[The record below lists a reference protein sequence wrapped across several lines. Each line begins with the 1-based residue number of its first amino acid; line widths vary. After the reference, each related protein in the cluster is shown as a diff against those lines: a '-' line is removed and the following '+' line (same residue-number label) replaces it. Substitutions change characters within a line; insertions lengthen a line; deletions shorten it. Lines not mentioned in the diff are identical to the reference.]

1 MDACI
6 ILYAIKVFFK
16 MANKILILLKLS
28 SSIDFPEIISSNNDS
43 WGMLLRQWGLWSA
56 LDVHPFTVY
65 HKNKGDI
72 QDPQYKQ
79 VLSCF
84 FFLNGGQN
92 IQVIPQ
98 ARATYYIVSS
108 AEASG
113 SFTLNMVAGQRLKF
127 LPWLLSLSHIK
138 TESTV
143 SLCQLPESLLTMSL
157 QVNRKE
163 FQSHNL
169 KACKNYWI
177 RPPKN
182 YWDWVCFL
190 GCYFFNN
197 NLLSVQI

>member
-1 MDACI
+1 MTPEACSWDSEDCGLHSMF
-6 ILYAIKVFFK
+6 ILSHSTTKIKGIFR
-16 MANKILILLKLS
+16 IL
-28 SSIDFPEIISSNNDS
+28 SISRC
-43 WGMLLRQWGLWSA
+43 LVA
-56 LDVHPFTVY
+56 
-65 HKNKGDI
+65 
-72 QDPQYKQ
+72 
-79 VLSCF
+79 F

-92 IQVIPQ
+92 IRVIPQ
-98 ARATYYIVSS
+98 ARATYYIVSY

-113 SFTLNMVAGQRLKF
+113 SFILNMVAGQRLKF

-197 NLLSVQI
+197 NLLSVQV